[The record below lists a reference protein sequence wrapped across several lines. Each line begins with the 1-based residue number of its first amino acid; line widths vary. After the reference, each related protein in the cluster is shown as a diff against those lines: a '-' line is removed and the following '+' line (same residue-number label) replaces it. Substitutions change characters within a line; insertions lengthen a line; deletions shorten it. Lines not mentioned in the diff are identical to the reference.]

1 MIRRLALIVTAL
13 AVAMMFAVFEPPH
26 PARADTGTNWTGA
39 YFNNRDLQ
47 GTPVFTRID
56 PAIVFNWGPVSPG
69 PGIGSSNWSA
79 RWTTAQFLN
88 AGLYRFTITPDDGA
102 RVYVDGQIILDQWHD
117 QAPTTYYVNVQVAA
131 GNHAIQVDYYQG
143 VGDASIIVFWD
154 YIQVQSSAWTAQYFN
169 NTSLAGA
176 PAVNRYE
183 NSINYFWGQGSPDP
197 AIAPDNFSARW
208 TGTFPFQGAT
218 YRFTLA
224 GDDGVRLFIDN
235 AQVIDQWHVEALTAY
250 SIDVPLAAGT
260 HTLRIEYF
268 EATQNAAVR
277 FDYAVAVGPPPYP
290 GTQSDQWYGEY
301 FPNTNLQ
308 GTPSFVRQDGQSGI
322 NFNWSQAAPATNFP
336 REVFSVRW
344 TRRIFFPGRPYA
356 FYITVDDGARLFIDN
371 NLIID
376 AWKVQPATTYA
387 RTADITEGYHVVRL
401 EYFQDHADAVIRM
414 TWDPPNSQNPP
425 LPVNG
430 AVQPPPSSAVTGSV
444 TLASALNVRTGPG
457 RNYDI
462 LTQLVRGDTFTVL
475 ARNADLSWVRI
486 QNPNAAG
493 WVSAFYISFP
503 GGNPNGLPVEA
514 PSAPPSPLP
523 SGVRGRLYSDLRL
536 RTGPSPSFPALTTLG
551 WGTFVDIIGR
561 NSSNTWYQVQYG
573 GLTGWIY
580 GPYVVIVSGSALNV
594 PITG

>member
-301 FPNTNLQ
+301 FPNTKT
-308 GTPSFVRQDGQSGI
+308 GKVVSTSTGRS
-322 NFNWSQAAPATNFP
+322 P
-336 REVFSVRW
+336 R
-344 TRRIFFPGRPYA
+344 
-356 FYITVDDGARLFIDN
+356 
-371 NLIID
+371 
-376 AWKVQPATTYA
+376 
-387 RTADITEGYHVVRL
+387 
-401 EYFQDHADAVIRM
+401 
-414 TWDPPNSQNPP
+414 PP
-425 LPVNG
+425 LTSRAKFSRYAGRAGYSSLVGPM
-430 AVQPPPSSAVTGSV
+430 PS
-444 TLASALNVRTGPG
+444 
-457 RNYDI
+457 I
-462 LTQLVRGDTFTVL
+462 
-475 ARNADLSWVRI
+475 
-486 QNPNAAG
+486 
-493 WVSAFYISFP
+493 
-503 GGNPNGLPVEA
+503 
-514 PSAPPSPLP
+514 
-523 SGVRGRLYSDLRL
+523 LRL
-536 RTGPSPSFPALTTLG
+536 MMAHDCSSTT
-551 WGTFVDIIGR
+551 I
-561 NSSNTWYQVQYG
+561 
-573 GLTGWIY
+573 
-580 GPYVVIVSGSALNV
+580 
-594 PITG
+594 